1 MFDKTEPLI
10 SSSSGR
16 TLTPASINMKGTRSL
31 ARLRNRVDLTIK
43 ELERLRNENNKLR
56 RDLERAANQ
65 PSINVEGTPV
75 VFSES
80 GQELKSRIEACIRAI
95 DAHIDG
101 KHIDGKHVD
110 EKRIDEKRI
119 DEKRIDEKQ
128 IDETQ
133 MAEKQEV

>member
-1 MFDKTEPLI
+1 
-10 SSSSGR
+10 
-16 TLTPASINMKGTRSL
+16 MKGTRSL
-31 ARLRNRVDLTIK
+31 ARLRNRVDITIK

-56 RDLERAANQ
+56 RNLERAANQ

-80 GQELKSRIEACIRAI
+80 GSELKSRIEACIRAI

-101 KHIDGKHVD
+101 KHIDEKHIDGKRVDGKH
-110 EKRIDEKRI
+110 
-119 DEKRIDEKQ
+119 